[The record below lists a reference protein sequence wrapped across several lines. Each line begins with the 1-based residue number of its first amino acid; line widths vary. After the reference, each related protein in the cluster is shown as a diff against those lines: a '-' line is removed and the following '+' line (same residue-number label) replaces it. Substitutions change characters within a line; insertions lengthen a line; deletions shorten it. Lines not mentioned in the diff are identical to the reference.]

1 MLVRRTGMI
10 KLRGQL
16 KILIEDIHPSV
27 YYQNATKDTQF
38 PYVVYDLPNSFTNQ
52 DQDIF
57 NLDIDIW
64 DNEEDTT
71 NMEKLATIIW
81 RELHRYRYIDED
93 IQFTIYRMNRLNIV
107 DDDKRIKRRKLIFQV
122 RYYDRRV

>member
-1 MLVRRTGMI
+1 MI

-27 YYQNATKDTQF
+27 YYQNATKNTQF

-64 DNEEDTT
+64 DNQEDTT